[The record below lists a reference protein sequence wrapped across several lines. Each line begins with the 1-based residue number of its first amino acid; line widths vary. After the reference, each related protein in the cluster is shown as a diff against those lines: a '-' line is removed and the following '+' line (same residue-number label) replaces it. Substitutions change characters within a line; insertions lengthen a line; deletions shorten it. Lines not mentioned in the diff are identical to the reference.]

1 MSRFLIVNAD
11 DLGYTLGV
19 TRGIIKSH
27 RLGIV
32 TSTSVMINMP
42 AAAESVELV
51 LKEAPSLGLGLHLTL
66 TAGPPVSPP
75 AEIPGLLQ
83 DGGMFEHKEVVL
95 TRLPVIN
102 MGQVELELRAQIA
115 RFVELAGRPP
125 DHLDSHHHITYF
137 SPPMLALMARLA
149 GELGVPIRKAI
160 PNDLAAARSLLLDW
174 GVVRD
179 QAAAEEM
186 LDTLNHLLSEF
197 GVRMPDRFIGEFY
210 AERATLGDLL
220 NLIIDI
226 PEGVTELMCHP
237 GEVDDDLRALSGY
250 VERRAAELDALTHP
264 SLREMMLVEG
274 IERTTFGSL
283 AA

>member
-19 TRGIIKSH
+19 TRGIIKAH

-32 TSTSVMINMP
+32 TSASVMINMP
-42 AAAESVELV
+42 AAAGSVELV

-83 DGGMFEHKEVVL
+83 DGGVFERKEAVL

-102 MGQVELELRAQIA
+102 MGQVEYELRAQIA

-160 PNDLAAARSLLLDW
+160 PNDLAAARRLLLDW

-179 QAAAEEM
+179 QAAAQEM
-186 LDTLNHLLSEF
+186 LDTLKHLLSEY
-197 GVRMPDRFIGEFY
+197 GVLMPDGYIGEFFG
-210 AERATLGDLL
+210 ERATLGDLL
-220 NLIIDI
+220 NLIIDV
-226 PEGVTELMCHP
+226 PGGVTELMCHP
-237 GEVDDDLRALSGY
+237 GEVDDDLRAMSGY
-250 VERRAAELDALTHP
+250 AERRAVELDALTHP

-274 IERTTFGSL
+274 IELTTFGSL
-283 AA
+283 VA